1 MLLTLPR
8 IFDGFGVE
16 GNVDDLGECEPK
28 YHADQ
33 ERDVRAPRRPPF
45 HIHILLSSNYV
56 LLLVAFRL
64 IAKRIHFTL
73 HFNVVKST
81 SLDLSL
87 LRGPLIGKFIFATL
101 VRCA

>member
-45 HIHILLSSNYV
+45 HIHIILI
-56 LLLVAFRL
+56 LLLAEFRL
-64 IAKRIHFTL
+64 ATGSIHFTL
-73 HFNVVKST
+73 HFDVVKST
-81 SLDLSL
+81 SF
-87 LRGPLIGKFIFATL
+87 RP
-101 VRCA
+101 